1 MWSRVATTK
10 GVKATLVSALQF
22 AILGQTAYQREE
34 EMTEKT
40 MTPKE
45 LKKLMERSVAFF
57 PDPDLDKLV
66 LANLAKGCMP
76 ASLVPVLI
84 EHEYI
89 YKNEAGDYD
98 VAPEAETHLEW
109 RYPIEW
115 HKALMSARKG
125 EQ

>member
-1 MWSRVATTK
+1 MEK
-10 GVKATLVSALQF
+10 E
-22 AILGQTAYQREE
+22 IL
-34 EMTEKT
+34 
-40 MTPKE
+40 TPKQ
-45 LKKLMERSVAFF
+45 LKKLMERSVGFF

-89 YKNEAGDYD
+89 YKKGVDDYD
-98 VAPEAETHLEW
+98 IAPEAELHLEW

-115 HKALMSARKG
+115 HKAKISAQKG